1 MSKIT
6 LLAQMIQLLPAEKF
20 KKLANE
26 LESNKHSKGI
36 DLWTHLVTMLFCHLS
51 NAASCRD
58 ISNGLMSIADNINHL
73 GCKQAPSKSS
83 VSYINKH
90 RDHRLFEKFFYEVID
105 HLGQNVGFQK
115 INLKRLTRQVFL
127 MDATVI
133 PLCAKVFDW
142 AKFRQYVSTPFFE
155 LG

>member
-1 MSKIT
+1 MDA
-6 LLAQMIQLLPAEKF
+6 LGNHAF
-20 KKLANE
+20 
-26 LESNKHSKGI
+26 
-36 DLWTHLVTMLFCHLS
+36 FCHLS

-58 ISNGLMSIADNINHL
+58 ITNGLTSIAGNINHL

-105 HLGQNVGFQK
+105 HLGQHVGFQNR
-115 INLKRLTRQVFL
+115 NLKRLTRQMFM

-142 AKFRQYVSTPFFE
+142 AKFLQYKGAVKYILFKINCLLSIRTFITFT
-155 LG
+155 